1 MSFSIPFK
9 KKVYA
14 NTKNTKKTYIT
25 YNLKFIDST
34 RHMNASLSNLVDNL
48 SEINK
53 CNCDSESLKNIKVTY
68 RLINNKKIVRT
79 TCKTCKSRKDQLF
92 FGLIKKFPCTFKLC
106 RNNAQKFMLLLRKGV
121 YAYEYM
127 DSMNKFNE
135 KELPTIDKFYSSLSN
150 SNISKD
156 DYNHAKKVWD
166 LFKINNL
173 GEYHDLYVQADTA
186 QLSNVFENFR
196 YLCLKDY
203 DLDPTYFVSTPSL
216 AFEAML
222 KMTKAKVQL

>member
-1 MSFSIPFK
+1 M
-9 KKVYA
+9 
-14 NTKNTKKTYIT
+14 
-25 YNLKFIDST
+25 
-34 RHMNASLSNLVDNL
+34 
-48 SEINK
+48 
-53 CNCDSESLKNIKVTY
+53 
-68 RLINNKKIVRT
+68 RT
-79 TCKTCKSRKDQLF
+79 TCKTCKSQKDQLF

-106 RNNAQKFMLLLRKGV
+106 RNNARKFMLLLTKGA

-127 DSMNKFNE
+127 VSMDQFNE

-186 QLSNVFENFR
+186 QLSDVFENFR

-222 KMTKAKVQL
+222 KMTKVKIELLTDIDMVLMTEKAIRGGLTQERMK